1 MLAIDKNGTFSSKLT
16 PLSLLAQMGASEA
29 NGYLEVSTGDVL
41 WYIYFEEGKITY
53 TTHSIEPLER
63 IDRNLRLLGCKMTET
78 LKDCEAEI
86 KIKYQNIDGEYHV
99 NLDYELVCLLVSKN
113 LLNAEKAKELV
124 RELIKEVV
132 ELYSW
137 IETGNY
143 TFVNQVTPPKMS
155 HVEIVPIIKYCQN
168 RWKNW
173 QSIGTDITSPY
184 QRPYLLNNKY
194 KQPEIQNKYNLLEQ
208 RLGSL
213 LKGFSFRQ
221 LAILVKQDELKLA
234 RSLQP
239 YIKAGMITL
248 HEPQSP
254 FNKLPNLPNI
264 APSVIPKQ
272 PETNQQLNLEQNHQH
287 NYNNIAVTDRNVTLS
302 STVSSPSKAV
312 DHLTKANYN
321 IVCVDDS
328 PTILN
333 EISRYLEED
342 LFTVHKITHPLTA
355 LMQILR
361 LKPDLI
367 LMDVGMPNID
377 GYELCRLLR
386 KNFLIKNVPIIMVTG
401 NTGIIDRGKARLAGA
416 TDYLTKPFTQ
426 TELKDMV
433 IKHLT

>member
-1 MLAIDKNGTFSSKLT
+1 MLAMDNNGTFSNTIT
-16 PLSLLAQMGASEA
+16 PLSLLAQMSVPEA
-29 NGYLEVSTGDVL
+29 NGYLEISTGDVN
-41 WYIYFEEGKITY
+41 WYIYLEEGKITY
-53 TTHSIEPLER
+53 ASHSVDPLER

-86 KIKYQNIDGEYHV
+86 KIKYKKNEGDLPH
-99 NLDYELVCLLVSKN
+99 NLDYELICNLVNKK
-113 LLNAEKAKELV
+113 LLNAQKATELV
-124 RELIKEVV
+124 GELIKEVV

-137 IETGNY
+137 IATGKY
-143 TFVNQVTPPKMS
+143 TLVNKVMPLPKMS
-155 HVEIVPIIKYCQN
+155 NVEIIPIRKYCEN
-168 RWKNW
+168 RLKHW
-173 QSIGTDITSPY
+173 QAIGTEIRSPY
-184 QRPYLLNNKY
+184 QRPYLLHNKY
-194 KQPEIQNKYNLLEQ
+194 KRPEVQNKYNLLEQ

-234 RSLQP
+234 QSLQP

-248 HEPQSP
+248 HDPQSP
-254 FNKLPNLPNI
+254 FNKLPNVPHI
-264 APSVIPKQ
+264 SPVII
-272 PETNQQLNLEQNHQH
+272 PERPATNQQLNLEQN
-287 NYNNIAVTDRNVTLS
+287 NNNIAVTDRNVPV
-302 STVSSPSKAV
+302 STTPSPSSKAL
-312 DHLTKANYN
+312 DHLTKTNYN

-333 EISRYLEED
+333 EISRYLDGE

-361 LKPDLI
+361 IKPDLI

-401 NTGIIDRGKARLAGA
+401 NTGILDRGKARLAGS

-426 TELKDMV
+426 AELKDMV
-433 IKHLT
+433 LKHLT